1 MLLFTGLS
9 HADLDPLHLMYLMV
23 VVVAAVD
30 AVYNVS
36 FTQSDAV
43 WRWAYRCEEQEI
55 TRGGFWDQLPAD
67 SACPHDLPQTRQAKI
82 NVFHNVFPTCVPS
95 TSQGPQQAYV
105 ARWKIVSTLV
115 INDDPKLALRG
126 DV

>member
-36 FTQSDAV
+36 FTQSEAV

-67 SACPHDLPQTRQAKI
+67 SACPLIFPKPVKPRSMFSTMFSPLVCQA
-82 NVFHNVFPTCVPS
+82 H
-95 TSQGPQQAYV
+95 
-105 ARWKIVSTLV
+105 
-115 INDDPKLALRG
+115 PKAHSRLMRPGGRSFRRL
-126 DV
+126 